1 MKKNKITSLILAS
14 VFLTQA
20 IIPSVVKADDVVSD
34 DYKIIEEKNQDNL
47 KKPKVTEDEKPK
59 EIEDN
64 VKEEK
69 PVQEEKTQPEK
80 EDKSKETQKPIKEEK
95 QPEKIIEQ
103 KSHEEQVQEVQVRQN
118 KIDKAIENNTP
129 LYGYFMSQEE
139 SVLVKFFE
147 KRKEEL
153 KQIKADVNK
162 HSDFNILPELK
173 GIDEEEKKNDLFINY
188 LDGEYDPTKGYE
200 NKYTLY
206 DGGFLFPS
214 KNFKLTG
221 LYTKDKPRL
230 VLEVKKGEKLY
241 APINSKKGIF
251 DKEKRTLEL
260 KDGKTKVIIT
270 NIEAN
275 NYKNIEAG
283 NFIGTAENDKISMYV
298 EKDGKFINPIL
309 LVRNKIEEESQGF
322 FGIPQ
327 MYQIDKKWGAQPYG
341 SMNISSAACG
351 PSSISM
357 AVSHLTGKL
366 QTPEDLTSVLGG
378 ATSPHFINGVGSGF
392 TIFPAAAKHYNLKTD
407 TLGNSVNRV
416 VEELKKGRPVVLS
429 LHSGY
434 FTTGGHFVLAT
445 GITKD
450 GKIYV
455 NDPASRLR
463 GEDTYTPEF
472 IASQMQNAFSFYKDN
487 ENTYNEEK
495 PKVVKENKV
504 IACKVIT
511 EGKKIEAVER

>member
-1 MKKNKITSLILAS
+1 MKKNKLASLILAS
-14 VFLTQA
+14 VFLMQT
-20 IIPSVVKADDVVSD
+20 IIPSVVKADDMVIKEIPSTISGD
-34 DYKIIEEKNQDNL
+34 SKIEEKKQDNL
-47 KKPKVTEDEKPK
+47 EEPKVIEEEKSQ
-59 EIEDN
+59 EVEDN
-64 VKEEK
+64 VERPKEE
-69 PVQEEKTQPEK
+69 VE
-80 EDKSKETQKPIKEEK
+80 KSKKEETPVVKEEK
-95 QPEKIIEQ
+95 QPKRIIEQ
-103 KSHEEQVQEVQVRQN
+103 SHEEQVQEVQVRQN
-118 KIDKAIENNTP
+118 KIDEAIESNTP

-147 KRKEEL
+147 KRKEQL
-153 KQIKADVNK
+153 KQIKNDVNK
-162 HSDFNILPELK
+162 HSDFNVLPNLK
-173 GIDEEEKKNDLFINY
+173 GVVDEEKKNDLFLSY

-241 APINSKKGIF
+241 APINSEEGIF

-275 NYKNIEAG
+275 NYKDIKAG
-283 NFIGTAENDKISMYV
+283 NFIGTAENDKISMYI

-357 AVSHLTGKL
+357 AVSYLTGKL

-472 IASQMQNAFSFYKDN
+472 IASQMQNAFSFYKN
-487 ENTYNEEK
+487 EENTYNEEK
-495 PKVVKENKV
+495 PKVVNEEKV
-504 IACKVIT
+504 IACRVIT
-511 EGKKIEAVER
+511 EGEKIEAVEK

>member
-1 MKKNKITSLILAS
+1 MKKNKLASLILAS
-14 VFLTQA
+14 VFLMQT
-20 IIPSVVKADDVVSD
+20 ITPSVVKADDFVSD

-47 KKPKVTEDEKPK
+47 EEPKVIEEEKQ
-59 EIEDN
+59 EVEDN
-64 VKEEK
+64 VEKEK
-69 PVQEEKTQPEK
+69 PVEEEKTQPKKEEK
-80 EDKSKETQKPIKEEK
+80 PKETIKEEK
-95 QPEKIIEQ
+95 QPEKIIE
-103 KSHEEQVQEVQVRQN
+103 KSHEEQVQEVQVRQD

-147 KRKEEL
+147 KRKEQL
-153 KQIKADVNK
+153 KQIKNDINK
-162 HSDFNILPELK
+162 HSDFNVLPNLK
-173 GIDEEEKKNDLFINY
+173 GVEEEEKKNDLFLNY

-214 KNFKLTG
+214 KNFKLIG

-241 APINSKKGIF
+241 APINSKEGKF

-275 NYKNIEAG
+275 NYKDVKAG
-283 NFIGTAENDKISMYV
+283 NFIGTSENDKISMYV

-407 TLGNSVNRV
+407 TLGNSVDRV

-487 ENTYNEEK
+487 ENTYNEER
-495 PKVVKENKV
+495 PEVVKENKV

-511 EGKKIEAVER
+511 EGKKIEAVEK